1 MKEIYLGLDIGTNS
15 CGYALTDN
23 EYNLVRIKGK
33 DAWGVRL
40 FDEAKSAVERRTKR
54 ATRRRL
60 VRKKLQGNWLRE
72 IFKDEIEKVDVNFYD
87 RLRYSNL
94 REQDKNVKNDNL
106 MTKYSLF
113 DDTLERVYNDKQYY
127 EKYKTVYHLRRELLD
142 KPADDVRLLY
152 LAVHSILTHRGH
164 FLYDTDFSKNISVAE
179 ELEKLIDK
187 FDSVEINICKENI
200 SKAVDELL
208 VNFKQNKKQRQLKDE
223 FLTMVNGSTK
233 IDKTIVN
240 ALIGGK
246 FSANDLFE
254 LEEKIS
260 VDFTSEKYEEVYG
273 TLASNLSSDELEI
286 VDSLQKTYSA
296 VQLKKL
302 LGDNE
307 YISQAMVQKY
317 EQHKNQLDKF
327 KNFIKKY
334 YPSHYN
340 EIFKDKTNNNYAQY
354 VYQSLVGNEKLVF
367 NGKTTRENFYA
378 FVTKFLKTDPEI
390 NVDIDE
396 FNKEKDNILSE
407 IENNN
412 FLLKIRSF
420 ENSLLPNQ
428 LYLKELDRILQVNKQ
443 KYDFLNKVDENGLS
457 NAEKIK
463 QIVKFRVPYFVG
475 PIGESKFGWATK
487 NCNIELRPWTLN
499 KIVDF
504 DKAEDD
510 FIQRMTNKCTYLP
523 LEDVLPKESLVYS
536 KFRVLNELNNLKI
549 DGEPISVMLKQKI
562 FNGLFENYKK
572 VSIKKLKE
580 FLVQEN
586 VIKKEDIED
595 VVISGIDKDFANN
608 YASYVTLKSR
618 FTPEF
623 ILQNFEAFELIIKY
637 HTIISDKTRLYERMK
652 REFKIFSEDDLKFLK
667 SLNFSKWGTLSNKFL
682 NKMSFIDKI
691 TGERLTILQT
701 MWETN
706 QNLQQVLNNTNY
718 TIKDMLQ
725 NENKKLQKD
734 ITYEDVENMYCS
746 PSVKRGVW
754 QAVLIINEL
763 KQYLGRYP
771 DKIFVEVTRTD
782 DVKGD
787 AGRKDSRLKSL
798 QEKYGDKNIKDA
810 CKQYA
815 IDYNELMNE
824 LNKTENTQLRS
835 DKLYLYFMQLGKC
848 AYTGNPIDL
857 QELLYDDSKYN
868 IDHIYPQSLI
878 KDDSLDNRV
887 LVETIANETKQ
898 EIYPI
903 SQVGAGYEI
912 KQKPFW
918 QLLLK
923 NKLMSEEK
931 YARLVRTT
939 PLTSE
944 ELDGFVNKQLVST
957 NQQVKAV
964 IDLLAKIYDNP
975 RNIVYS
981 KARFVSMFRA
991 RYDIFKSRNVNDL
1004 HHAKDAYL
1012 NVVVGNVMFNRFTE
1026 KFWLKDKEDKNG
1038 TTTSNIDKIFESR
1051 VYSNKTGDIV
1061 WNGKRD
1067 MLKVKDVCDK
1077 NDCNVSQMSYIYSNG
1092 CFYDETIYKSKKND
1106 EKSKASILLKGD
1118 NDILSNL
1125 DYYGGYNSA
1134 KIAYFMVVEVTT
1146 NKGKKQKL
1154 IESLPIYVYYK
1165 YKNDKD
1171 KDEKIIKYLE
1181 ENGDYKVDR
1190 IILDKLKI
1198 KSLLKIGKGLYSLNA
1213 KSGDVVKLQK
1223 MNQWF
1228 IKNSQIRYIKEMEKY
1243 NSLSEEIKSKLP
1255 QDENSILV
1263 SPANKKNNREIRITK
1278 QQNMIVFEEIIKQ
1291 LSKGIYNLSAI
1302 VNIKEFLIN
1311 KKDMFENLSP
1321 NDQVKV
1327 LINLIR
1333 YISGGFTVDLSLLGG
1348 KSTQGNVTINK
1359 NITDKDIVLVTQS
1372 ATGLI
1377 CKGIKL

>member
-1 MKEIYLGLDIGTNS
+1 
-15 CGYALTDN
+15 
-23 EYNLVRIKGK
+23 
-33 DAWGVRL
+33 
-40 FDEAKSAVERRTKR
+40 
-54 ATRRRL
+54 
-60 VRKKLQGNWLRE
+60 
-72 IFKDEIEKVDVNFYD
+72 
-87 RLRYSNL
+87 
-94 REQDKNVKNDNL
+94 
-106 MTKYSLF
+106 
-113 DDTLERVYNDKQYY
+113 
-127 EKYKTVYHLRRELLD
+127 
-142 KPADDVRLLY
+142 
-152 LAVHSILTHRGH
+152 
-164 FLYDTDFSKNISVAE
+164 
-179 ELEKLIDK
+179 
-187 FDSVEINICKENI
+187 
-200 SKAVDELL
+200 
-208 VNFKQNKKQRQLKDE
+208 
-223 FLTMVNGSTK
+223 
-233 IDKTIVN
+233 
-240 ALIGGK
+240 
-246 FSANDLFE
+246 
-254 LEEKIS
+254 
-260 VDFTSEKYEEVYG
+260 
-273 TLASNLSSDELEI
+273 
-286 VDSLQKTYSA
+286 
-296 VQLKKL
+296 
-302 LGDNE
+302 
-307 YISQAMVQKY
+307 
-317 EQHKNQLDKF
+317 
-327 KNFIKKY
+327 
-334 YPSHYN
+334 
-340 EIFKDKTNNNYAQY
+340 
-354 VYQSLVGNEKLVF
+354 
-367 NGKTTRENFYA
+367 
-378 FVTKFLKTDPEI
+378 
-390 NVDIDE
+390 
-396 FNKEKDNILSE
+396 
-407 IENNN
+407 
-412 FLLKIRSF
+412 
-420 ENSLLPNQ
+420 
-428 LYLKELDRILQVNKQ
+428 
-443 KYDFLNKVDENGLS
+443 
-457 NAEKIK
+457 
-463 QIVKFRVPYFVG
+463 
-475 PIGESKFGWATK
+475 
-487 NCNIELRPWTLN
+487 
-499 KIVDF
+499 
-504 DKAEDD
+504 
-510 FIQRMTNKCTYLP
+510 
-523 LEDVLPKESLVYS
+523 
-536 KFRVLNELNNLKI
+536 
-549 DGEPISVMLKQKI
+549 
-562 FNGLFENYKK
+562 
-572 VSIKKLKE
+572 
-580 FLVQEN
+580 
-586 VIKKEDIED
+586 
-595 VVISGIDKDFANN
+595 
-608 YASYVTLKSR
+608 
-618 FTPEF
+618 
-623 ILQNFEAFELIIKY
+623 
-637 HTIISDKTRLYERMK
+637 
-652 REFKIFSEDDLKFLK
+652 
-667 SLNFSKWGTLSNKFL
+667 
-682 NKMSFIDKI
+682 
-691 TGERLTILQT
+691 
-701 MWETN
+701 
-706 QNLQQVLNNTNY
+706 
-718 TIKDMLQ
+718 MLQ

-1333 YISGGFTVDLSLLGG
+1333 YISGGFTVDLSFLGG